1 MLGRGEGPGA
11 LPRRRAASPRR
22 PAPAFSSFPGRPPTP
37 PPSLSQGGKTALD
50 IAKEDNRKAYPH
62 SLSNEVIKLLK
73 NDPAYL
79 AAQVG
84 RAAPRRAATS
94 SAYPHLL
101 LERGTERPVPK
112 AQSL

>member
-37 PPSLSQGGKTALD
+37 PPSLSQAGKTALD
-50 IAKEDNRKAYPH
+50 IAKEDNRTAYPH